1 MRSFRRAAIAGATAL
16 AVSFAGVS
24 VASAEEAA
32 TDAKVYGK
40 EEMRGGAGSSETSL
54 STVIGREL
62 EKDRPADFH
71 GLVGSDSKQPLW
83 AQIAFI
89 GSILGVVGSIVG
101 LVLQPALAFA
111 KANGL
116 IK

>member
-32 TDAKVYGK
+32 TDAK

-54 STVIGREL
+54 SSVIGRSV

-101 LVLQPALAFA
+101 LVFQPALAFA